1 MNKGN
6 IYCILGENGSGKTTL
21 IDILIGLFIDEYEGE
36 ILYNHINIKDIDMV
50 KQRACNISI
59 LEQDPYVLEGS
70 VEDNIY
76 STVYH
81 NVKKYRQRIL
91 DKELGNI
98 YSNGIGISGGKKN
111 RYLRILSKDSDVM
124 ILDEPTSALEQE
136 SQYAVWR
143 LLKEIKKEK
152 IIIVISHDQNISQF
166 ANQIINLDKNNLVR
180 KLQA

>member
-1 MNKGN
+1 MIFLICFFEIFLNKGN

-81 NVKKYRQRIL
+81 NVKNTA
-91 DKELGNI
+91 KEFLI
-98 YSNGIGISGGKKN
+98 KSLEIST
-111 RYLRILSKDSDVM
+111 VM
-124 ILDEPTSALEQE
+124 
-136 SQYAVWR
+136 V
-143 LLKEIKKEK
+143 
-152 IIIVISHDQNISQF
+152 
-166 ANQIINLDKNNLVR
+166 
-180 KLQA
+180 

>member
-76 STVYH
+76 STEYY

-111 RYLRILSKDSDVM
+111 RYF
-124 ILDEPTSALEQE
+124 ENT
-136 SQYAVWR
+136 
-143 LLKEIKKEK
+143 
-152 IIIVISHDQNISQF
+152 F
-166 ANQIINLDKNNLVR
+166 
-180 KLQA
+180 

>member
-1 MNKGN
+1 
-6 IYCILGENGSGKTTL
+6 
-21 IDILIGLFIDEYEGE
+21 
-36 ILYNHINIKDIDMV
+36 
-50 KQRACNISI
+50 
-59 LEQDPYVLEGS
+59 
-70 VEDNIY
+70 
-76 STVYH
+76 
-81 NVKKYRQRIL
+81 
-91 DKELGNI
+91 
-98 YSNGIGISGGKKN
+98 
-111 RYLRILSKDSDVM
+111 M

>member
-6 IYCILGENGSGKTTL
+6 IYCILGENGAGKTTL

-76 STVYH
+76 LTEYH

-98 YSNGIGISGGKKN
+98 YSNGIGISGGEKQKIGI
-111 RYLRILSKDSDVM
+111 LRMLSKDSDVM
-124 ILDEPTSALEQE
+124 ILDEPTSALDQE
-136 SQYAVWR
+136 SRYAVWR

-166 ANQIINLDKNNLVR
+166 ADQIINLDK
-180 KLQA
+180 K

>member
-1 MNKGN
+1 
-6 IYCILGENGSGKTTL
+6 
-21 IDILIGLFIDEYEGE
+21 
-36 ILYNHINIKDIDMV
+36 MV

-111 RYLRILSKDSDVM
+111 RYF
-124 ILDEPTSALEQE
+124 ENT
-136 SQYAVWR
+136 
-143 LLKEIKKEK
+143 
-152 IIIVISHDQNISQF
+152 F
-166 ANQIINLDKNNLVR
+166 
-180 KLQA
+180 

>member
-1 MNKGN
+1 MAKN
-6 IYCILGENGSGKTTL
+6 
-21 IDILIGLFIDEYEGE
+21 
-36 ILYNHINIKDIDMV
+36 
-50 KQRACNISI
+50 
-59 LEQDPYVLEGS
+59 
-70 VEDNIY
+70 
-76 STVYH
+76 
-81 NVKKYRQRIL
+81 
-91 DKELGNI
+91 
-98 YSNGIGISGGKKN
+98 IGI
-111 RYLRILSKDSDVM
+111 LRILSKDSDVM